1 MSHQLIATNRHRPE
15 RLATEGAIRNYRKF
29 FAWDSVGS
37 TSSRMELQEINI
49 DHVVPLCSPRN
60 EGKRADCLLRGLRRR
75 LEHFILWLAAFAHG
89 SLRSNFY
96 GKRKTERDLD

>member
-1 MSHQLIATNRHRPE
+1 MSHQLIATKRHRPE
-15 RLATEGAIRNYRKF
+15 RLTTEGAIRNYRWF

-37 TSSRMELQEINI
+37 TSSRIELQEFNI
-49 DHVVPLCSPRN
+49 EHVVPLCSPRHK
-60 EGKRADCLLRGLRRR
+60 EKRADRSLRGLRRR

-89 SLRSNFY
+89 SLGSNFY